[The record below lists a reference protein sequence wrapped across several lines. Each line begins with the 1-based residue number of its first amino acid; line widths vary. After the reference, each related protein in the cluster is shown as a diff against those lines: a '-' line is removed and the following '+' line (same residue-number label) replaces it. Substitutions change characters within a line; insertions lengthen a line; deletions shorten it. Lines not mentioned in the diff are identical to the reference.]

1 MRMGTVLSPD
11 LLPNANMPS
20 TTVIDGVHLGA
31 TVGGTGVSG
40 STLVANFADPHAA
53 VRDSMTNPTHHRRL
67 T

>member
-1 MRMGTVLSPD
+1 MRMGTVLSLD

-20 TTVIDGVHLGA
+20 TTVTRGVHVGA

-40 STLVANFADPHAA
+40 STLVVNFAGSYAA
-53 VRDSMTNPTHHRRL
+53 VRDSMTHHRRL